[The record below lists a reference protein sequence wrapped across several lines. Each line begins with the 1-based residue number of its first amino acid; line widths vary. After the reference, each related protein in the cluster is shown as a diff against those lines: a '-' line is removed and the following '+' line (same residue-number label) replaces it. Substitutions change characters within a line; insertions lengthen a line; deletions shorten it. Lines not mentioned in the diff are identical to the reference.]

1 MSETPTADD
10 RTPNPPDGYAGPCL
24 LNREQQVAAVA
35 QFHAHKIRPNRIAYR
50 MGVDIAFVEA
60 LIAGETEAKTFSAL
74 LEHFRGQRFKDRMRA
89 SNEKRGTARF
99 EQQKQ
104 IEKEF
109 NRERM
114 S

>member
-1 MSETPTADD
+1 MTTADD
-10 RTPNPPDGYAGPCL
+10 RTPNPPDGYSGVCVL
-24 LNREQQVAAVA
+24 DREQQLAAVA

-50 MGVDIAFVEA
+50 MGIDIAFVEA
-60 LIAGETEAKTFSAL
+60 LIAGETEANKFSAL
-74 LEHFRGQRFKDRMRA
+74 VEHYRRQRFKDRMRA
-89 SNEKRGTARF
+89 TNEKRGAARF

-109 NRERM
+109 TRERM